1 MFSIPLLTY
10 GISTLI
16 SICSALFALGLW
28 RANALLRKTTDMRAE
43 MADNADC
50 GLILFDAQ
58 GVCQAANRQAR
69 VFLPFMGHGQSG
81 RRASTSQ
88 YKVKGTLPLLS
99 DILNY
104 LHDHAV
110 ECDQSLKNTI
120 DRSSGKTGAREGFR
134 EVVRWGDAGLCL
146 VEARKSE
153 SGGTVFLLSDV
164 SAAKRHE
171 DSVIRLHKFNYELIQ
186 AVEAATSGIMVTN
199 PKTPG
204 HRVIFVNKTF
214 CDLVG
219 VEKEGITGRGI
230 DILYRKLGRTE
241 YRQKIEAAFTQARSE
256 ELEIRFDET
265 GRKRW
270 FDLKLS
276 PVFDSRGR
284 LDLFIGI
291 FTETT
296 AMKLREA
303 EFSKAQKLEALGQ
316 IAGGVAHDF
325 NNILSIIMGYAQMAR
340 NHLNEP
346 DTLEPY
352 LEKILTAS
360 KRGAGLTKKM
370 LTFSRHKMIEE
381 SVIDLAETVRQ
392 QEMLLKPLLDATI
405 DFSITTEGSALF
417 IEGTED
423 NMAQILMNLC
433 MNARDAMKEGGTLH
447 VDIRKADL
455 SEAEEN
461 IRENLRTDPH
471 VCLSVSDTGSGMDKM
486 TRDKIFDPFFST
498 KEQGKGTG
506 LGMSVVYGL
515 VRQMKG
521 RIDVRSAAG
530 QGTTVFI
537 YLPLSDQPPSKL
549 LSGDPSDAKSI
560 SLKGYTALVA
570 EDEPDLLLLVSTF
583 LENLG
588 MRVIR
593 AMDGDQALIE
603 QDNFTGEIDL
613 LLTDVVMPG
622 INGVK
627 LAELVESLRPGIRTI
642 FMSGYPAHGDMAR
655 VELPKDA
662 RFIAKPVQYEAL
674 APLIYGALKDGKAH
688 NSIQHSNLALPHWKT
703 G

>member
-1 MFSIPLLTY
+1 M
-10 GISTLI
+10 
-16 SICSALFALGLW
+16 ALFVLRLW
-28 RANALLRKTTDMRAE
+28 RANTVLRETVEMRAQ
-43 MADNADC
+43 MADHADC

-58 GVCQAANRQAR
+58 GVCQAANRQACI
-69 VFLPFMGHGQSG
+69 FLPFMGISSNDSSKSDTG
-81 RRASTSQ
+81 RKGGNGVGR
-88 YKVKGTLPLLS
+88 YGFKGTAPLLG

-120 DRSSGKTGAREGFR
+120 DRSSGKTDAEEGFR
-134 EVVRWGDAGLCL
+134 EVVRWGDTGLCL

-164 SAAKRHE
+164 SAAKQHE

-199 PKTPG
+199 PKAPG
-204 HRVIFVNKTF
+204 HLVVFVNKTF

-230 DILYRKLGRTE
+230 EILYRKLGKTE
-241 YRQKIEAAFTQARSE
+241 YRHKIEAAFTQARSE
-256 ELEIRFDET
+256 ELEVRFDET
-265 GRKRW
+265 GQKRW

-296 AMKLREA
+296 ALKLREA

-325 NNILSIIMGYAQMAR
+325 NNVLSIIMGYAQMAR

-346 DTLEPY
+346 ETLESY

-370 LTFSRHKMIEE
+370 LTFSRHKMVEDT
-381 SVIDLAETVRQ
+381 VIDLAETVRQ
-392 QEMLLKPLLDATI
+392 QEVLLNPLLDASI
-405 DFSITTEGSALF
+405 DFSITTEGDALF
-417 IEGTED
+417 VEGTED

-433 MNARDAMKEGGTLH
+433 MNARDAMKEGGTLR
-447 VDIRKADL
+447 VDIRKADFA
-455 SEAEEN
+455 EAGEN
-461 IRENLRTDPH
+461 IHENLGDAGPH

-521 RIDVRSAAG
+521 SIDVRSAAG

-537 YLPLSDQPPSKL
+537 YLPLSDKPPSKL
-549 LSGDPSDAKSI
+549 LAGDPSDAKSI

-570 EDEPDLLLLVSTF
+570 EDEPDLLLLVATF

-588 MRVIR
+588 MSVIR
-593 AMDGDQALIE
+593 AADGDQALVE
-603 QDNFTGEIDL
+603 QDNFTDEIDL

-622 INGVK
+622 LNGVR

-674 APLIYGALKDGKAH
+674 APLIYAALKEGKTH
-688 NSIQHSNLALPHWKT
+688 DSGQDSDLALPHWKT